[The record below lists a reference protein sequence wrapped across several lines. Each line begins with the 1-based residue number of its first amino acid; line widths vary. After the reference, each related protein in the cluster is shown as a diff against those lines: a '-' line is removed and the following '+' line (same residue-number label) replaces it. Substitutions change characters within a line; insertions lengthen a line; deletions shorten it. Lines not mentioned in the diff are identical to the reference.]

1 MISNVIKTYQWDC
14 ILILLNNIIGLGGNL
29 NRLQISRF
37 EIKRYSAYVLFKLLV
52 RIPKSS
58 S

>member
-37 EIKRYSAYVLFKLLV
+37 EI
-52 RIPKSS
+52 
-58 S
+58 